1 MSAATGAGS
10 VAGTR
15 VRAGRRGT
23 PPSVTVSGSARR
35 TLTSWTMLLPALVVF
50 GLFLLYPL
58 GQAVWTSF
66 TNADGITDGEFVG
79 LQNYRTMVG
88 DPIFWRAAA
97 NTVGLAVISVPL
109 ALGLGLVM
117 ALLLAGPV
125 PGRWL
130 FRALFLAP
138 VVISGVVVGITGQ
151 WIFDE
156 NIGVVNAALEGLGL
170 GTVRWQSE
178 AGPAAVSVIAM
189 LTWSR
194 VGLVAVIYLGALLQ
208 VPGDLLEQAQ
218 LDGASR
224 WQRLRAVVVPLLRPT
239 TFFLT
244 VVLVIETFQVF
255 DLVFVMTGGGPGSS
269 TELLVT
275 YLYAQGFEARQQ
287 GYGTAIGVVV
297 LVVILAFTAVWYR
310 AQSRNEQEV

>member
-1 MSAATGAGS
+1 MSAPAPVLGA
-10 VAGTR
+10 
-15 VRAGRRGT
+15 RAR
-23 PPSVTVSGSARR
+23 S
-35 TLTSWTMLLPALVVF
+35 TLTSWTLLAPALVLF

-58 GQAVWTSF
+58 VRAVMTSF
-66 TNADGITDGEFVG
+66 TDSDGITAGQFVG
-79 LQNYRTMVG
+79 LENYRTMAG
-88 DPIFWRAAA
+88 DPTFWRAAG
-97 NTVGLAVISVPL
+97 NTVLLAVVSVPL
-109 ALGLGLVM
+109 ALGLGLLM

-125 PGRWL
+125 PGRWV

-138 VVISGVVVGITGQ
+138 VVISGVVVGMTGQ

-156 NIGVVNAALEGLGL
+156 NVGVVDAALEALGL
-170 GTVRWQSE
+170 GSVRWQSSGGG
-178 AGPAAVSVIAM
+178 AMVSVLVM

-218 LDGASR
+218 LDGAGR
-224 WQRLRAVVVPLLRPT
+224 WQRLRSVVVPQLRPT

-255 DLVFVMTGGGPGSS
+255 DLVYVMTGGGPGSS

-275 YLYAQGFEARQQ
+275 YLYAEGFDARRQ

-297 LVVILAFTAVWYR
+297 LVVVLVFTAVWWR
-310 AQSRNEQEV
+310 AQRHAEEEV

>member
-1 MSAATGAGS
+1 
-10 VAGTR
+10 
-15 VRAGRRGT
+15 
-23 PPSVTVSGSARR
+23 
-35 TLTSWTMLLPALVVF
+35 MLLPALVLFGVF
-50 GLFLLYPL
+50 VLYPL
-58 GQAVWTSF
+58 ARALYTSL
-66 TNADGITDGEFVG
+66 TDADGITGGEFVG
-79 LQNYRTMVG
+79 LDNYAAMSQ
-88 DPIFWRAAA
+88 DPVFWRAAA

-109 ALGLGLVM
+109 ALVLGLAM

-125 PGRWL
+125 PGRWF

-138 VVISGVVVGITGQ
+138 VVISSVVVGITGQ

-156 NIGVVNAALEGLGL
+156 NIGVANSAITGLGL
-170 GTVRWQSE
+170 DPVRWQSE
-178 AGPAAVSVIAM
+178 GGPAAAAVIAM

-224 WQRLRAVVVPLLRPT
+224 WQRLRSVVVPLLKPT

-255 DLVFVMTGGGPGSS
+255 DLVFVMTGGGPGSA

-275 YLYAQGFEARQQ
+275 YLYAEGFEARRQV
-287 GYGTAIGVVV
+287 YGTAIGVVV
-297 LVVILAFTAVWYR
+297 LVVVLAFTAIWWR
-310 AQSRNEQEV
+310 LQRQSEEDV